1 MTITNNNRWKTA
13 LASVAVLVLWTLI
26 CFNTLLF
33 SEDNKF
39 LTSEYILCYA
49 MTLGMW
55 LLCSLKFN
63 FSKVFSI
70 VVSVFV
76 FLIMPFA
83 CTQISMIFFP
93 EIEYGP
99 GTYMLNVLI
108 YAGLMMVLF
117 AIMQSTRW
125 ASVSIIIVSY
135 IFNLSAYLV
144 ELFRGTPLIPSDL
157 LAINTAIGVADQYT
171 FKIDHPFI
179 FATVLAVFFVVLGFK
194 FPLKLNIR
202 PRLKYIIYPATGIL
216 LSLSILLPMGLYD
229 ISNLDLDLFDQ
240 KKTNKTYGTTYSFY
254 INLRRM
260 ALKKPQGYKSDEMKK
275 ILASVPQSHPTDTPN
290 IIAIMNESFSD
301 LKAVGDFKT
310 NQEYMPFIKSMKKDT
325 IKGQVIV
332 SPFGGYTCNSEFE
345 FLTGASM
352 GLLPGGSAPYLQYVT
367 NPMPY
372 SISSYLKSLGYTTVA
387 WHPFYKR
394 GWNREKVYSLLDFDE
409 FIGLDNIEEV
419 LAEDEV
425 RLIRNYVSDESSYQ
439 GIKNMFE
446 EKGEKEK
453 LFIFNITMQNHGG
466 YWESP
471 SSDVKL
477 KGMKKAYPETEQY
490 LSLMKISDAAFKN
503 LIEYFSKVEEDT
515 VILMF
520 GDHMPAIEQGFY
532 EELMGKPLY
541 QWSHKEA
548 RSRYT
553 MPFVIW
559 ANYDIEEKEDILTSA
574 NYLQNYLYEAAG
586 IPKNGLN
593 VFLDEQKQKISAIN
607 ATGHMEDGDWVLNE
621 EKPGLLSEY
630 AKMNYYLLTE

>member
-1 MTITNNNRWKTA
+1 
-13 LASVAVLVLWTLI
+13 
-26 CFNTLLF
+26 
-33 SEDNKF
+33 
-39 LTSEYILCYA
+39 
-49 MTLGMW
+49 MW
-55 LLCSLKFN
+55 AICSLKFH
-63 FSKVFSI
+63 FSKIFST
-70 VVSVFV
+70 VASVAV

-108 YAGLMMVLF
+108 YAGLMMILF
-117 AIMQSTRW
+117 AITQSTRW
-125 ASVSIIIVSY
+125 ASVAIIIVSY

-144 ELFRGTPLIPSDL
+144 EIFRGTPLIPSDL

-171 FKIDHPFI
+171 FTIDHQFI
-179 FATVLAVFFVVLGFK
+179 FATVLLVFFIVLGFK
-194 FPLKLNIR
+194 FTLKLDIA
-202 PRLKYIIYPATGIL
+202 PRLRRIIYPAAGVV
-216 LSLSILLPMGLYD
+216 LSLAILIPMGTYD
-229 ISNLDLDLFDQ
+229 MSELDLDLFDQ
-240 KKTNKTYGTTYSFY
+240 KKTNKTYGTTYSFF

-260 ALKKPQGYKSDEMKK
+260 ALKKPQGYKADEMEA
-275 ILASVPQSHPTDTPN
+275 ILNSVPQSHPTDTPN
-290 IIAIMNESFSD
+290 IIVIMNESLAD
-301 LKAVGDFKT
+301 LRAVGDFKT
-310 NQEYMPFIKSMKKDT
+310 NQEYMPFINSLKENAIS
-325 IKGQVIV
+325 GQVIV

-372 SISSYLKSLGYTTVA
+372 SVSAYLKSLGYTTIA

-394 GWNREKVYSLLDFDE
+394 GWNREKVYSLMDFDK
-409 FIGLDNIEEV
+409 FIGLDNIDEV
-419 LAEDEV
+419 LSENEIY
-425 RLIRNYVSDESSYQ
+425 LIRNYVSDSSSYK
-439 GIKNMFE
+439 GIINMFR

-453 LFIFNITMQNHGG
+453 LFVFNITMQNHGG

-471 SSDVKL
+471 GSDVKIR
-477 KGMKKAYPETEQY
+477 GIKKYYPETEQY
-490 LSLMKISDAAFKN
+490 LSLVKDSDYAFRDFVN
-503 LIEYFSKVEEDT
+503 YFSKVDEDT

-520 GDHMPAIEQGFY
+520 GDHMPAIEQEFY

-541 QWSHKEA
+541 QWSYKEA
-548 RSRYT
+548 LTRYT
-553 MPFVIW
+553 VPFVIW
-559 ANYDIEEKEDILTSA
+559 ANYDIEEKEDVLTSV

-607 ATGHMEDGDWVLNE
+607 ANGHMEDGDWVLNE
-621 EKPGLLSEY
+621 EKSDLLSEY